1 MSTELISELGAENRV
16 LEDSRF
22 SAFAHTGSWISG
34 RYEAKDGRL
43 NNDRPWGRTKTDTNF
58 MWFKVDLG
66 RVMLV
71 NGIATQGDG
80 TLGSNYFPDYKLQYS
95 IDASGTIVVGVKQGS
110 SSAVKVSCAGI
121 IHCVKVPYVC
131 NT

>member
-1 MSTELISELGAENRV
+1 MSTEFIGELGAENRA

-22 SAFAHTGSWISG
+22 SAYAFTGSWLTG

-43 NNDRPWGRTKTDTNF
+43 NNDRPWGRAKTDTNF

-71 NGIATQGDG
+71 NGIATQGDSTYG
-80 TLGSNYFPDYKLQYS
+80 PNYFPDYKLQYS
-95 IDASGTIVVGVKQGS
+95 FDANGAIVVHVKQES
-110 SSAVKVSCAGI
+110 SSAVKVCYAGKI
-121 IHCVKVPYVC
+121 LL
-131 NT
+131 

>member
-1 MSTELISELGAENRV
+1 MSTEFISELGAENRV

-22 SAFAHTGSWISG
+22 SAYAFTGWASG

-43 NNDRPWGRTKTDTNF
+43 NNDRPWGRTKQDTNF

-71 NGIATQGDG
+71 NGIATQGDS
-80 TLGSNYFPDYKLQYS
+80 TYGSNYFPDYKLQYS
-95 IDASGTIVVGVKQGS
+95 FGASGASVVHVKQES
-110 SSAVKVSCAGI
+110 SSAFKVSCAGK
-121 IHCVKVPYVC
+121 IHCAKIPCVW